1 MRRANGGAVPART
14 QRSLKNRGPGRLGCG
29 RPRLPRLHRDR
40 GRPTTRGA
48 LRRVLTRRALGHW
61 QTSPALASKP
71 RGARYLDRGTTRWNS
86 RAPAR
91 QGPSPEE
98 RHPVYPQRF
107 NWFESTPK
115 NAPRLPIQTNNHTT
129 KVNNYRYVTC
139 DVMCVTKIN
148 SHRKTHTTQEKFRKT
163 KASVL

>member
-1 MRRANGGAVPART
+1 MAKQIQQSKHPRKTAGSGLGPEPSARSRSPEIRSRSRVDTSTSGVCLSPQAPLVFPQKRDFKKLGTADHASRGSIGTEGGR
-14 QRSLKNRGPGRLGCG
+14 
-29 RPRLPRLHRDR
+29 
-40 GRPTTRGA
+40 RGA

-71 RGARYLDRGTTRWNS
+71 RGARYFMDRGTTRWNS

-115 NAPRLPIQTNNHTT
+115 NAPRLPIQTNNHT
-129 KVNNYRYVTC
+129 N
-139 DVMCVTKIN
+139 
-148 SHRKTHTTQEKFRKT
+148 
-163 KASVL
+163 